1 MEQDVIIHYSE
12 IGIKGRNRIFFEN
25 RLIQNIRQKLA
36 DFKVKEI
43 RNLYGRILLTVNKA
57 KPKEI
62 SAVLQKIPGIK
73 YFAFT
78 VSTSWDMQDLQ
89 NASLNLLKQAKF
101 NSFRVSTKRASKNFP
116 LNSQQVN
123 QKIGAYILAEMP
135 SKKVNLSN
143 PDVCVYLELINQQA
157 FIYQEKFLGI
167 GGLPVGAS
175 GKVLSLISSGIDSP
189 VASFRMMKRG
199 AQVLYL
205 HFHSYPQT
213 SRETIK
219 NVEDIVKVL
228 QSYQVQ
234 SKLYLAPFLDFQ
246 KEVVAKG
253 DAKDRVILYRRMM
266 LRVAEEVAAK
276 EKINTIVT
284 GESLGQVASQTLGN
298 MYAISK
304 VCQKTQVL
312 KPLICYDKEEII
324 SEATSLGTYDI
335 SSRVDEDCCSL
346 FIPARPNTSASVK
359 EIERQERKID
369 IGGHLK
375 KIIDSLEIKNI
386 NNK

>member
-1 MEQDVIIHYSE
+1 MEQKIIIHYSE
-12 IGIKGRNRIFFEN
+12 IGTKGRNRIFFEN
-25 RLIQNIRQKLA
+25 QLRQNIRQKLA
-36 DFKVKEI
+36 NFEVKEV
-43 RNLYGRILLTVNKA
+43 RNLYGRILLTVNKQ
-57 KPKEI
+57 KPNEI
-62 SAVLQKIPGIK
+62 SVVLQKIPGIK

-78 VSTSWDMQDLQ
+78 ESTSWDMQDLQ
-89 NASLNLLKQAKF
+89 TAALKILQQVKF
-101 NSFRVSTKRASKNFP
+101 NTFRVSTKRASKNFP

-123 QKIGAYILAEMP
+123 QKIGAYILAAMP
-135 SKKVNLSN
+135 NKKVNLSS
-143 PDVCVYLELINQQA
+143 PDVEIFLELINQQA
-157 FIYQEKFLGI
+157 FIYQEKILGI

-213 SRETIK
+213 SRESIK

-228 QSYQVQ
+228 QSYQMQ
-234 SKLYLAPFLDFQ
+234 CKLYLAPFLDFQ

-266 LRVAEEVAAK
+266 LRVAEEVAVK
-276 EKINTIVT
+276 EKIKTLVT

-298 MYAISK
+298 MYAISQA
-304 VCQKTQVL
+304 CQKTQVL

-335 SSRVDEDCCSL
+335 SSRADEDCCSL
-346 FIPARPNTSASVK
+346 FIPASPNTNASVK
-359 EIERQERKID
+359 EIERQEREID
-369 IGGHLK
+369 IKGHLK
-375 KIIDSLEIKNI
+375 KIMHSLEIK
-386 NNK
+386 KYK